1 MGLSTFDQATQC
13 LEFVQ
18 TELVDVRMPFDI
30 LRADSVEILPDQINH
45 NKKEITMKTVKH
57 LLQEKGHTVVT
68 IDSEDSVLSAMQRMA
83 ANNIGALLVMS
94 GGQLVGIFT
103 ERDFS
108 RKAYLLDKPVKDTL
122 VKEIMTRKVFYVR
135 LSDTNEDCMAL
146 ITEMR
151 VRHLPVIDDDKVVG
165 LLSIGDL
172 VKDAISQC
180 QFVIHQLERYIYDTP
195 GKI

>member
-1 MGLSTFDQATQC
+1 MFFVPVKRYHNGASWEIRLST
-13 LEFVQ
+13 
-18 TELVDVRMPFDI
+18 
-30 LRADSVEILPDQINH
+30 

-68 IDSEDSVLSAMQRMA
+68 IDSEDSVLNAMQKMA
-83 ANNIGALLVMS
+83 ANSIGALLVMK
-94 GGQLVGIFT
+94 GEKLVGIFT

-108 RKAYLLDKPVKDTL
+108 RKAYLLDKPVKDTQ
-122 VKEIMTRKVFYVR
+122 VKEIMTRQVVYVR
-135 LSDTNEDCMAL
+135 LNDTNEDCMAL

-151 VRHLPVIDDDKVVG
+151 VRHLPVMDNDKVVG

-172 VKDAISQC
+172 VKDTISQY

-195 GKI
+195 EKI